1 VRPAAAVA
9 GRVEMGQD
17 GARSGQ
23 RSGGIELGGIRKA
36 YGATW
41 AVRGVDLALGPG
53 ESLALFGPNGAGK
66 TTLLKILA
74 TLVTPTRGSG
84 RVAGFDLRTEQEGIR
99 ESLALLAHGTH
110 LYEDLT
116 ARENLQFA
124 VAMRRREA
132 LPLEALLTRV
142 GLAEAAGERVRALS
156 SGMKRRLAL
165 ARVMLAEPA
174 ILLLDEPF
182 TNLDQAA
189 VVLLEGYVAEVL
201 TRGGTVIMATHDLA
215 RGYAACR
222 RAAVLVNGRLIHEAP
237 ARVGGLEDLR
247 EAYVAATREGAG

>member
-1 VRPAAAVA
+1 M
-9 GRVEMGQD
+9 GRD
-17 GARSGQ
+17 GARSAP
-23 RSGGIELGGIRKA
+23 RSRGIELDGIGKA
-36 YGATW
+36 YGTTW

-66 TTLLKILA
+66 TTLLKMLA

-84 RVAGFDLRTEQEGIR
+84 RVAGFDLRTERDGIR
-99 ESLALLAHGTH
+99 ESLALLAHGTY

-124 VAMRRREA
+124 AAMRRRGA
-132 LPLEALLTRV
+132 PPLEALLERV
-142 GLAEAAGERVRALS
+142 GLAEAAGERVRVLS
-156 SGMKRRLAL
+156 SGMKRRLAV
-165 ARVMLAEPA
+165 AMVMLAEPA

-189 VVLLEGYVAEVL
+189 VALLEGYVAEVL
-201 TRGGTVIMATHDLA
+201 ARGGTVVVATHDLA

-237 ARVGGLEDLR
+237 ARAEGLEVLR
-247 EAYVAATREGAG
+247 AAYVAATGEGAG

>member
-1 VRPAAAVA
+1 
-9 GRVEMGQD
+9 MGQD
-17 GARSGQ
+17 GSRAVPRQ
-23 RSGGIELGGIRKA
+23 GGIALRRIGKT
-36 YGATW
+36 YGAAW
-41 AVRGVDLALGPG
+41 AVREVDLALGPG

-74 TLVTPTRGSG
+74 TLIVPTRGDG
-84 RVAGFDLRTEQEGIR
+84 RVAGFDLRTEQERIR
-99 ESLALLAHGTH
+99 ENLALLAHGTH

-116 ARENLQFA
+116 VRENLEFA
-124 VAMRRREA
+124 AAMRHRA
-132 LPLEALLTRV
+132 GPPAALLERV
-142 GLAEAAGERVRALS
+142 GLAEVAGERVRALS

-165 ARVMLAEPA
+165 GKVMLAEPT

-189 VVLLEGYVAEVL
+189 VALLQGFVAEVL
-201 TRGGTVIMATHDLA
+201 ARGGSVVMATHDLA

-237 ARVGGLEDLR
+237 ADPGGLEALR
-247 EAYVAATREGAG
+247 AAYVAAAGTQGG

>member
-1 VRPAAAVA
+1 
-9 GRVEMGQD
+9 MGQD
-17 GARSGQ
+17 GGRAAPRQ
-23 RSGGIELGGIRKA
+23 GGIALQGIGKA
-36 YGATW
+36 YGAAW
-41 AVRGVDLALGPG
+41 AVRGVDLTLGPG

-74 TLVTPTRGSG
+74 TLITPTRGDG
-84 RVAGFDLRTEQEGIR
+84 RVAGFDLRKEQEGIR

-116 ARENLQFA
+116 VRENVEFA
-124 VAMRRREA
+124 AAMRRRA
-132 LPLEALLTRV
+132 GPLEALLERV

-156 SGMKRRLAL
+156 SGTKRRLTL
-165 ARVMLAEPA
+165 AKVMLAEPT

-189 VVLLEGYVAEVL
+189 VALLQGFVAEVL
-201 TRGGTVIMATHDLA
+201 ARGGSVIMATHDLM

-237 ARVGGLEDLR
+237 ARPGGLEALR
-247 EAYVAATREGAG
+247 AAYVAATGTQGG

>member
-1 VRPAAAVA
+1 MR
-9 GRVEMGQD
+9 QD
-17 GARSGQ
+17 GARSPVRRG
-23 RSGGIELGGIRKA
+23 GGIELRGIGKN

-41 AVRGVDLALGPG
+41 ALRGVDLVLGPG

-74 TLVTPTRGSG
+74 TLVAPTRGSG
-84 RVAGFDLRTEQEGIR
+84 RVAGFDLRREQGGIR
-99 ESLALLAHGTH
+99 ESVALLAHGTH

-116 ARENLQFA
+116 ARENLLFGA
-124 VAMRRREA
+124 AMRRRSV
-132 LPLEALLTRV
+132 PLDALLTRV
-142 GLAEAAGERVRALS
+142 GLAEAAAERVRALS

-165 ARVMLAEPA
+165 AKVMLAEPA
-174 ILLLDEPF
+174 VLLLDEPF

-189 VVLLEGYVAEVL
+189 VALLEGYVGEVL
-201 TRGGTVIMATHDLA
+201 GRGGSVLMATHDLA

-237 ARVGGLEDLR
+237 AQPGGLEALR
-247 EAYVAATREGAG
+247 AAYVAATGEGGG

>member
-1 VRPAAAVA
+1 
-9 GRVEMGQD
+9 MGQD
-17 GARSGQ
+17 GARSAL
-23 RSGGIELGGIRKA
+23 RRGGIELGGIGKA
-36 YGATW
+36 YGAAW
-41 AVRGVDLALGPG
+41 AVRRVDLVLGPG

-99 ESLALLAHGTH
+99 ENLALLAHGTH

-116 ARENLQFA
+116 VRENLEFA
-124 VAMRRREA
+124 AAMRRRA
-132 LPLEALLTRV
+132 APLEALLTRV

-165 ARVMLAEPA
+165 AKVMLAEPA

-189 VVLLEGYVAEVL
+189 VALLEGYVAEVL
-201 TRGGTVIMATHDLA
+201 DREGSVIMATHDLA

-222 RAAVLVNGRLIHEAP
+222 RAAVLVSGRLIHEAP
-237 ARVGGLEDLR
+237 ARVGGLEGLR
-247 EAYVAATREGAG
+247 AAYVAATGKGGG

>member
-1 VRPAAAVA
+1 
-9 GRVEMGQD
+9 MGQD
-17 GARSGQ
+17 GARSAP
-23 RSGGIELGGIRKA
+23 RTGGIELGGIGKA

-41 AVRGVDLALGPG
+41 AVRGVDLALDPG
-53 ESLALFGPNGAGK
+53 ESMALFGPNGAGK
-66 TTLLKILA
+66 TTLLKILG

-84 RVAGFDLRTEQEGIR
+84 RVAGFDLRTGREGIR
-99 ESLALLAHGTH
+99 ENLALLAHGTH

-116 ARENLQFA
+116 VRENLKFA
-124 VAMRRREA
+124 AAMRNREG
-132 LPLEALLTRV
+132 LRPEPLLERV

-165 ARVMLAEPA
+165 AKVMLAEPG

-189 VVLLEGYVAEVL
+189 VALLEGCVTEVL
-201 TRGGTVIMATHDLA
+201 ARGGSVIMATHDLA

-222 RAAVLVNGRLIHEAP
+222 RAAVLVNGRLLHEAP
-237 ARVGGLEDLR
+237 ARAGGLEGLR
-247 EAYVAATREGAG
+247 AAYLAATGEGGG

>member
-1 VRPAAAVA
+1 
-9 GRVEMGQD
+9 MGQD
-17 GARSGQ
+17 GDRAAPRQ
-23 RSGGIELGGIRKA
+23 GGIALHGIGKA
-36 YGATW
+36 YGAAW
-41 AVRGVDLALGPG
+41 AVRGVDLTLGPG

-74 TLVTPTRGSG
+74 TLITPTRGGG
-84 RVAGFDLRTEQEGIR
+84 RVAGCDLRTQQDGIR

-116 ARENLQFA
+116 VRENMEFA
-124 VAMRRREA
+124 AAMRRRA
-132 LPLEALLTRV
+132 GPLEALLERV
-142 GLAEAAGERVRALS
+142 GLAAAAGERVRALS

-165 ARVMLAEPA
+165 GKVILAEPA

-189 VVLLEGYVAEVL
+189 VTLLQGFVAEVL
-201 TRGGTVIMATHDLA
+201 ARGGSVIMATHDLM

-237 ARVGGLEDLR
+237 AQPGGLEALR
-247 EAYVAATREGAG
+247 AAYVAAAGTQGG